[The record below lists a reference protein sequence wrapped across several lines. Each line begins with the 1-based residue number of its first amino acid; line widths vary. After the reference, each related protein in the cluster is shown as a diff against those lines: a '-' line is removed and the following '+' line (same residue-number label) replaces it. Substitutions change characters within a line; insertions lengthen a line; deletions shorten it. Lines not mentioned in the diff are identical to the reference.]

1 MSEDQLIQTPCV
13 FGENGNF
20 LLERELGKGGM
31 GGVYLGRD
39 KMLDRPVAVKVM
51 LKEYGSD
58 AGFVDRFKKEAQA
71 VARLIHPNIAQVYSY
86 GIADGMPY
94 IAMELVAGGSLDQI
108 MRNSGANSDIPRI
121 LKICEQV
128 AQALRCASDQGLVHG
143 DIKPEN
149 ILLDANGNAKIV
161 DFGLVAMQHDTDEIW
176 GTPYYIAPEK
186 VRKDAV
192 DYRADIYSLGGTLYH
207 ALCGVAPFEGDDAM
221 TVVKKRFEF
230 IPRKPSEIRSELSPQ
245 IDALVM
251 KMLAFN
257 PADRYPS
264 FEALL
269 ADFKAVMT
277 VGLSSSQIM
286 PSNQSA
292 EENTT
297 TKTSGK
303 KKILLKS
310 KKKIS
315 LKPSAASSNKT
326 DSEND
331 GQLDEDL
338 GDNSKKT
345 SSSDVDEEEE
355 SGGNIGLKVALFIGI
370 IIAVIGIIAGGL
382 WFITEH
388 SAKSAAEAINA
399 EIRTQVDLDKNYL
412 EQVRQKVQS
421 RLSDVEELSKSVM
434 DKTQKF
440 SDDLASVFKNS
451 EQKDLFANLK
461 PNKTEE
467 LLKAEAALI
476 EKAPEDIAPVADASN
491 TNEVAKVASEAA
503 PTNEPPK
510 APEAVAVVEPNAS
523 QETSPHFTKMQE
535 FWKTTYS
542 IQARILGIK
551 KEFIDLSKKID
562 NALSNIAYNN
572 EIKASLRSIV
582 TEVEPLTKSLDGKIS
597 EVKKDFNKNISAIR
611 KLYEKA
617 KSDEERRLFQNEVK
631 ERAEAKK
638 RQEEEREQKEKEEY
652 QQLVNDE
659 IDRAKSTFETQV
671 ANGTFR
677 RAMWKEAER
686 DFKALANSFKTP
698 EGRHRVQDF
707 ELKKVYLMKFLQS
720 IFIENMKANG
730 GYIFTSK
737 VYKNKFFDK
746 IVVSANESDFVLIN
760 KNKIGTTSK
769 YSWQTI
775 FTKYPLAMNE
785 LWKKYVLNGR
795 ENGVKKLTLKDWS
808 EAQLGF
814 AMILKIV
821 CPSVEG
827 AEKVY
832 RQCAMDAVRKF
843 PRYKTLA
850 ADIFPE
856 IDFSVIEAEAA
867 ANDL

>member
-1 MSEDQLIQTPCV
+1 MSEDQLIQTPCA

-230 IPRKPSEIRSELSPQ
+230 IPRKPSDIRSELSPQ

-303 KKILLKS
+303 KKILLK
-310 KKKIS
+310 
-315 LKPSAASSNKT
+315 
-326 DSEND
+326 
-331 GQLDEDL
+331 
-338 GDNSKKT
+338 
-345 SSSDVDEEEE
+345 
-355 SGGNIGLKVALFIGI
+355 
-370 IIAVIGIIAGGL
+370 
-382 WFITEH
+382 
-388 SAKSAAEAINA
+388 
-399 EIRTQVDLDKNYL
+399 EIRY
-412 EQVRQKVQS
+412 
-421 RLSDVEELSKSVM
+421 
-434 DKTQKF
+434 
-440 SDDLASVFKNS
+440 
-451 EQKDLFANLK
+451 
-461 PNKTEE
+461 
-467 LLKAEAALI
+467 
-476 EKAPEDIAPVADASN
+476 
-491 TNEVAKVASEAA
+491 
-503 PTNEPPK
+503 
-510 APEAVAVVEPNAS
+510 
-523 QETSPHFTKMQE
+523 
-535 FWKTTYS
+535 
-542 IQARILGIK
+542 
-551 KEFIDLSKKID
+551 
-562 NALSNIAYNN
+562 
-572 EIKASLRSIV
+572 
-582 TEVEPLTKSLDGKIS
+582 
-597 EVKKDFNKNISAIR
+597 
-611 KLYEKA
+611 
-617 KSDEERRLFQNEVK
+617 
-631 ERAEAKK
+631 
-638 RQEEEREQKEKEEY
+638 
-652 QQLVNDE
+652 
-659 IDRAKSTFETQV
+659 
-671 ANGTFR
+671 
-677 RAMWKEAER
+677 
-686 DFKALANSFKTP
+686 
-698 EGRHRVQDF
+698 
-707 ELKKVYLMKFLQS
+707 
-720 IFIENMKANG
+720 
-730 GYIFTSK
+730 
-737 VYKNKFFDK
+737 
-746 IVVSANESDFVLIN
+746 
-760 KNKIGTTSK
+760 
-769 YSWQTI
+769 
-775 FTKYPLAMNE
+775 
-785 LWKKYVLNGR
+785 
-795 ENGVKKLTLKDWS
+795 
-808 EAQLGF
+808 
-814 AMILKIV
+814 
-821 CPSVEG
+821 
-827 AEKVY
+827 
-832 RQCAMDAVRKF
+832 
-843 PRYKTLA
+843 
-850 ADIFPE
+850 
-856 IDFSVIEAEAA
+856 
-867 ANDL
+867 

>member
-1 MSEDQLIQTPCV
+1 MSEDQLIQTPCA

-221 TVVKKRFEF
+221 TVVKKRFEY
-230 IPRKPSEIRSELSPQ
+230 IPRKPSEIRPELSPQ

-382 WFITEH
+382 WYITEH

-399 EIRTQVDLDKNYL
+399 EIRTQIDLDKNYL
-412 EQVRQKVQS
+412 QQVREKVQS
-421 RLSDVEELSKSVM
+421 KLNDVEELSKSVM

-451 EQKDLFANLK
+451 EQKDLFANLR
-461 PNKTEE
+461 PEKTEE

-476 EKAPEDIAPVADASN
+476 EKAPENPTPGSEATN
-491 TNEVAKVASEAA
+491 TNEVAKVTAEAA
-503 PTNEPPK
+503 PANEPPK
-510 APEAVAVVEPNAS
+510 APEAEVASEPNVS

-535 FWKTTYS
+535 LWKTIYS

-551 KEFIDLSKKID
+551 KDYINLTKKID
-562 NALSNIAYNN
+562 NGLSNVAYNN
-572 EIKASLRSIV
+572 EIKAALRSIV
-582 TEVEPLTKSLDGKIS
+582 TEVEPSIKSLDGKIS

-638 RQEEEREQKEKEEY
+638 RQEEERERKEKEEY
-652 QQLVNDE
+652 EQLVNDE
-659 IDRAKSTFETQV
+659 IDRAKSAFETLV
-671 ANGTFR
+671 ANGSFR

-686 DFKALANSFKTP
+686 DLKALANSFKTP

-760 KNKIGTTSK
+760 KTKIGTTSK

-850 ADIFPE
+850 SDIFPE